1 MIRNRCFPTL
11 AATFLF
17 SVAAWGQQ
25 TSGQGT
31 PSAQLNAQNANNVCR
46 VFFTTPKPG
55 MVAQFEQ
62 ARLKH
67 MQFHKQQNDTWTW
80 YTWQI
85 ATGEST
91 GSYVTSSCGHAWK
104 DFDEWDKKMGKAD
117 AADALAG
124 MGPFEQST
132 SNSFFIYRADMS
144 LGAANRPPTAMD
156 AVTIYSLHPG
166 AAPDFTVA
174 LTKIKAALEK
184 QPNWPKTSG
193 WLQLANGG
201 DAPTYVLLNARQN
214 WSEFAPLDKS
224 VQEVITETNGK
235 EDADA
240 IYKTIRDSA
249 VRVTTETAVYR
260 PDLSY
265 LPK

>member
-1 MIRNRCFPTL
+1 MKMNRLPLML
-11 AATFLF
+11 A
-17 SVAAWGQQ
+17 VAAMSAIVMWAQQ

-31 PSAQLNAQNANNVCR
+31 PSAQINAQNANNVCR
-46 VFFTTPKPG
+46 IFFTTPKPG

-62 ARLKH
+62 ARIKH

-85 ATGEST
+85 ATGDNT
-91 GSYVTSSCGHAWK
+91 GSYVTSTCGHAWK

-124 MGPFEQST
+124 MGPFEQSAT
-132 SNSFFIYRADMS
+132 NSFLVYRADMS
-144 LGAANRPPTAMD
+144 LGPANRTPAAMD
-156 AVTIYSLHPG
+156 SVTIYRLHP
-166 AAPDFTVA
+166 AAQNEFMA
-174 LTKIKAALEK
+174 AIGKINAALSK

-193 WLQLANGG
+193 WLQLVNGG
-201 DAPTYVLLNARQN
+201 DNPTFVLLNARQS
-214 WSEFAPLDKS
+214 WAEFAPLDKTP
-224 VQEVITETNGK
+224 QEVLTEANGK
-235 EDADA
+235 EDSDA
-240 IYKTIRDSA
+240 TYKTIRDSTA
-249 VRVTTETAVYR
+249 RLSTETSVYR